1 MELTGKESKIDDY
14 ETSFYAKPLVTEF
27 WKIRSYVGDIDKP
40 IQKQHFEYSLLNRTE
55 CLMIIEM
62 DKVFRNE
69 LAKFRKDN
77 DKYIAGKH
85 KK

>member
-1 MELTGKESKIDDY
+1 MELTGKESNIEDY
-14 ETSFYAKPLVTEF
+14 TPSFHARHLVAVF
-27 WKIRSYVGDIDKP
+27 WKIRSYIGDIDKP
-40 IQKQHFEYSLLNRTE
+40 IQKRHFEYSLLNRTE
-55 CLMIIEM
+55 CLMIVEM

-77 DKYIAGKH
+77 DRYIAGKH